1 MQSIMKLKD
10 KLNFKKKD
18 SSVVKSTKKKFTF
31 GMSAKL
37 SLIITFAIIIFTIA
51 IVFFSKSFIESSIT
65 DYFYEQ
71 LYKKENLLKSLI
83 EQEKTRLTMNN
94 RLVLAEP
101 IDLRNR
107 GKLDVLSRVVSSQY
121 NIADGVVAY
130 TEEGKKINS
139 GIDVPDS
146 FIERLS
152 ENTSFT
158 DFCFSFNMQFLICN
172 PAKAD
177 PPTDK
182 LMI

>member
-1 MQSIMKLKD
+1 MKLKD

-18 SSVVKSTKKKFTF
+18 SSVVKSSKKKFTF

-71 LYKKENLLKSLI
+71 LYKKETLLKSLI

-94 RLVLAEP
+94 RLVMAEP

-107 GKLDVLSRVVSSQY
+107 GKLDVLSRTVSSQY

-130 TEEGKKINS
+130 KEKNS
-139 GIDVPDS
+139 GKGNLEL
-146 FIERLS
+146 F
-152 ENTSFT
+152 
-158 DFCFSFNMQFLICN
+158 
-172 PAKAD
+172 
-177 PPTDK
+177 
-182 LMI
+182 